1 MKAEDVRAR
10 LDHPVIDV
18 DGHIIEQIPEFER
31 HLRETL
37 GREAAERLTA
47 SPLWSTMLDA
57 DLWRNVSSEE
67 RERRWLVATPWW
79 GAPGNALDRA
89 TALLP
94 GLMAQRLDDFGID
107 FSILYPSLGLVVAG
121 VGESELRRGGCRALN
136 NYLAEVTREY
146 ADRITVPATIPMETP
161 EEALEELEHAT
172 ATLGLRCAVMAGFVR
187 RSLPGAGEASQ
198 GQLRM
203 DTYGTDSDHDYD
215 PVWARCQELGIAVTS
230 HAGSMGLGFRQST
243 SRYMYNHIGHF
254 GAAHE
259 ALAKSL
265 FFGGVT
271 RRFPKLNFAFLEGG
285 VSWAVGLY
293 ADLID
298 RYHKRGGP
306 NIKGL
311 DPEAV
316 DWGEFDRLLDL
327 HGGPALADPEARAV
341 LRAYSVG
348 RPAELDDFSE
358 AGLRSAEDIPER
370 FVDRFFF
377 GCEADDPTNV
387 WAFAKHANPFGARLQ
402 ALFGSDLGHW
412 DVPDM
417 CDVLPEA
424 YEMRERELVDDV
436 DFRDFV
442 CDNALRLHAGMN
454 PDFFSGTRVAAYAKD
469 FLADRVGT

>member
-1 MKAEDVRAR
+1 MTPEDVRAR

-18 DGHIIEQIPEFER
+18 DGHLIEQIPELQR

-37 GREAAERLTA
+37 GSEAASRLTS

-57 DLWRNVSSEE
+57 ELWREVDDSE
-67 RERRWLVATPWW
+67 RRDRWLVATPWW

-121 VGESELRRGGCRALN
+121 VEESELRRGGCRALN
-136 NYLAEVTREY
+136 NYLAEATREF

-161 EEALEELEHAT
+161 QEALDELEHAT
-172 ATLGLRCAVMAGFVR
+172 ATLGLRAAVMAGFVR
-187 RSLPGAGEASQ
+187 RRGSPA
-198 GQLRM
+198 QLRM
-203 DTYGTDSDHDYD
+203 DTYGTDSEHDYD
-215 PVWARCQELGIAVTS
+215 PVWARCQELGVAVTS
-230 HAGSMGLGFRQST
+230 HAGSMGLGFRQSP

-271 RRFPKLNFAFLEGG
+271 HRFPRLNFAFLEGG

-298 RYHKRGGP
+298 RYHKRGGT
-306 NIKGL
+306 NIQGL
-311 DPEAV
+311 DPDGV
-316 DWGEFDRLLDL
+316 DWAEFDRLLDL
-327 HGGPALADPEARAV
+327 YGGSALRDPEARRL
-341 LRAYSVG
+341 LRSYSVG
-348 RPAELDDFSE
+348 HPAELDDF
-358 AGLRSAEDIPER
+358 ARVGLRSADDIPER

-387 WAFAKHANPFGARLQ
+387 WAFAKHANPYGARLR
-402 ALFGSDLGHW
+402 ALFGSDVGHW

-417 CDVLPEA
+417 RDVLPEA
-424 YEMRERELVDDV
+424 YEMRERELIDDL

-454 PDFFSGTRVAAYAKD
+454 PDFFAGTRVEAYAKD
-469 FLADRVGT
+469 FLAGRSGG

>member
-1 MKAEDVRAR
+1 MTPEDVRTR

-18 DGHIIEQIPEFER
+18 DGHLIEQIPEFQR

-37 GREAAERLTA
+37 GGEATERLTS

-57 DLWRNVSSEE
+57 ELWQHVSEAE
-67 RERRWLVATPWW
+67 RQQRWLVATPWW

-107 FSILYPSLGLVVAG
+107 FSIVYPSLGLVVAG
-121 VGESELRRGGCRALN
+121 VGESELRQGGCRALN
-136 NYLAEVTREY
+136 NYLAEATREHS
-146 ADRITVPATIPMETP
+146 DRITVPATIPMHSP
-161 EEALEELEHAT
+161 QEALEELEHAT
-172 ATLGLRCAVMAGFVR
+172 TTLGLRAAVMAGFVR
-187 RSLPGAGEASQ
+187 RRGAGSRAP
-198 GQLRM
+198 LHM
-203 DTYGTDSDHDYD
+203 DTYGTDSDYDYD

-271 RRFPKLNFAFLEGG
+271 HRFPSLNFAFLEGG

-298 RYHKRGGP
+298 RYQKRGGP
-306 NIKGL
+306 NIRGL
-311 DPEAV
+311 DPEGV
-316 DWGEFDRLLDL
+316 DWAEFDRLLDRY
-327 HGGPALADPEARAV
+327 GGPALADPEARSV
-341 LRAYSVG
+341 LRSYSVG
-348 RPAELDDFSE
+348 HPPEIDDFAR
-358 AGLRSAEDIPER
+358 AGLRSAEDIPQR

-387 WAFAKHANPFGARLQ
+387 WAFAKQANPYGARLK

-417 CDVLPEA
+417 RAVLPEA
-424 YEMRERELVDDV
+424 YEMRERELVDDL
-436 DFRDFV
+436 DFRDFS

-454 PDFFSGTRVAAYAKD
+454 PDFFAGTRVEAYAKD
-469 FLADRVGT
+469 FLARASDA